1 MIKQSSISIVF
12 AMQFERKRETYNTKK
27 EHIEN
32 SFKYIDNLKS
42 ALPFHSARSSAFLFH
57 CTFLVIQST

>member
-12 AMQFERKRETYNTKK
+12 AMQFKRKRETYNTKK

-32 SFKYIDNLKS
+32 SFKCIDNLKS

>member
-1 MIKQSSISIVF
+1 MIKQSLISFVF
-12 AMQFERKRETYNTKK
+12 SMQFKRKGETFNNEK